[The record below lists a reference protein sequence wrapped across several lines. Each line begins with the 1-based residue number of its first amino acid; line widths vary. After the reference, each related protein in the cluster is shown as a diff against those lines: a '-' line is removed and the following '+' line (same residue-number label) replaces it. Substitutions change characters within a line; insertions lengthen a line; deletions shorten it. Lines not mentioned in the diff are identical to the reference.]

1 MAREDIKKLEKALYD
16 AYKVYIDAE
25 SAYNKP
31 HYKTYKIR
39 KAYLDAESAF
49 HDAYKAYLNALN
61 NKEV

>member
-1 MAREDIKKLEKALYD
+1 MTTKDIKKLEKALYD

-49 HDAYKAYLNALN
+49 NKAYTAYTNAL
-61 NKEV
+61 KGKG